1 MTELKPSFRERLQR
15 FSALIVTRH
24 RRHPALR
31 YVVVGAVAFI
41 LTFLVGNNSLYHYWK
56 NEQRKAYI
64 QEEYN
69 RYLPQYEAD
78 STRLSEIRDNRE
90 HIEHIAR
97 EQYYMH
103 LPGEEIFLLAP
114 DTSAKAQP

>member
-31 YVVVGAVAFI
+31 YVVVGVVAFI
-41 LTFLVGNNSLYHYWK
+41 FTFLVGNNSLFNYVK

-64 QEEYN
+64 QEEYD

-90 HIEHIAR
+90 HIERIAR

-114 DTSAKAQP
+114 DTTASAQP

>member
-1 MTELKPSFRERLQR
+1 MTELNPSFRERLQR

-31 YVVVGAVAFI
+31 YVVVGVVAFI
-41 LTFLVGNNSLYHYWK
+41 FTFLVGNNSLFNYVK

-64 QEEYN
+64 QEEYD

-90 HIEHIAR
+90 HIERIAR

-114 DTSAKAQP
+114 DTTASAQP

>member
-1 MTELKPSFRERLQR
+1 MTEHKPTFKERLQR

-31 YVVVGAVAFI
+31 YLLTGIPVIIFTLVVGD
-41 LTFLVGNNSLYHYWK
+41 NNFFRYLRN
-56 NEQRKAYI
+56 NERKAYI

-78 STRLSEIRDNRE
+78 SARLSEIRDNPE

-114 DTSAKAQP
+114 DTSATAQP

>member
-31 YVVVGAVAFI
+31 YVVVGVVAFI
-41 LTFLVGNNSLYHYWK
+41 FTFLVGNNSLFNYVK

-64 QEEYN
+64 QEEYD

-90 HIEHIAR
+90 HIERIAR

-103 LPGEEIFLLAP
+103 LPGEEIFLLAS
-114 DTSAKAQP
+114 DTTASAQP